1 MKTKE
6 RGREKRRRR
15 KKGCT
20 QLTSIKEQE
29 RREEEKEKTGVT
41 DDDGC
46 KETEEECWGEDEVSD
61 GRIDDACLATL
72 PFPARDSLSYSPT
85 YLPTMTD
92 IQVCLSVFT
101 YSSSPSNHPLKVSSQ
116 DNPSLRSF
124 SPRSFP
130 PLSRLHSPRCHFCS
144 CLLLLHVSIC

>member
-15 KKGCT
+15 RKGCT

-85 YLPTMTD
+85 YLPSLWLTSRY
-92 IQVCLSVFT
+92 VFLSSHT
-101 YSSSPSNHPLKVSSQ
+101 H
-116 DNPSLRSF
+116 
-124 SPRSFP
+124 
-130 PLSRLHSPRCHFCS
+130 
-144 CLLLLHVSIC
+144 LLHLTIPSKSLHRTIPAFAPLVPVAFLPYLAFILLAATFALAFYFST